1 LVRSQAFERKRVGLA
16 AMAAAVVGALAVFAA
31 SAPGEVLSPA
41 ITLGPTTVLNG
52 TATVAGHVGAP
63 STGAQLAI
71 NGTPVAIDALGNFA
85 AVLNLGGQSN
95 LTFRLAN
102 SGGEVT
108 SLNLPLNSNIVG
120 PGGVI
125 SPGVLTALEQAAVSI
140 VKPLDGF
147 KITDELPLKVEG
159 RVGDGSTLAGLTVN
173 GKDVLGL
180 VGEDRGFSITVPG
193 TTREITVTSTDRQG
207 VTSTTTYP
215 VVQSASAT
223 SVAAAAAQGI
233 RIAKIRYI
241 TKNVRRTKRM
251 RMVVTVR
258 DRRGLLIRNATI
270 SVRSRYARRIF
281 RNPKAKKSNRVGQA
295 AFLMRARNKAFGKR
309 LVMITLA
316 KTPKAKVSKSSSVR
330 IPRLAKRRAARR

>member
-1 LVRSQAFERKRVGLA
+1 
-16 AMAAAVVGALAVFAA
+16 MAAAVVGALAVFAA

-52 TATVAGHVGAP
+52 TATVTGHVGVP

-102 SGGEVT
+102 SGGEIT

-147 KITDELPLKVEG
+147 KITDELPLKIEG

-173 GKDVLGL
+173 GKDVLGFI
-180 VGEDRGFSITVPG
+180 GEDRGFSITVPG

-316 KTPKAKVSKSSSVR
+316 KTPSAKVSKSSAVR